1 MNAVALRLLN
11 QQLICP
17 QCANVEEV
25 SDYMCAMQAQDYR
38 MMRWAVAMRTKNPSA
53 TAFKKAFDD
62 GRIVRLHLMRGT
74 WQIVSA
80 ANYWWLL
87 ELCAPRAIS
96 VIKGFMSGNKIAIS
110 DEELLSVREII
121 AQAAADKGSV
131 TKDDFVQALAEKDI
145 VMDAHRLSY
154 HIRMAEIAGV
164 ICSGALLPTKTTYA
178 LAANKIP
185 PTTPIDRD
193 EALMRMARLYFN
205 SRQPATL
212 DDFVWWSGL
221 TMRNCR
227 KGIALLGDSI
237 HKENYL
243 GREFYLTD
251 ACRSRGFRKG
261 KYLLVPPYDEYLIS
275 YKSRDIV
282 LPPEYKYKAHN
293 NNGIFQPII
302 VHDGIVCGN
311 WAPYKESAQP
321 SFFLGD
327 HDTDLQAEWN
337 AYKKFLQVY

>member
-1 MNAVALRLLN
+1 MNTVALRLLN
-11 QQLICP
+11 QQLISP
-17 QCANVEEV
+17 QFTSVEEV
-25 SDYMCAMQAQDYR
+25 ADYMCAMQAQDYR
-38 MMRWAVAMRTKNPSA
+38 MMRWAMAMRTKNPSA
-53 TAFKKAFDD
+53 KTFKKAFDD

-96 VIKGFMSGNKIAIS
+96 LIKGFISSNKITIS
-110 DEELLSVREII
+110 DEELLRVREII
-121 AQAAADKGSV
+121 AQTAADKGSA
-131 TKDDFVQALAEKDI
+131 TKEDFVQALVERGI
-145 VMDAHRLSY
+145 VMDAHRLNY
-154 HIRMAEIAGV
+154 HIRMAEMEGV

-178 LAANKIP
+178 LAANRITP
-185 PTTPIDRD
+185 ATPIDRD

-221 TMRNCR
+221 TLRDCR
-227 KGIALLGDSI
+227 KGIALLGDGI
-237 HKENYL
+237 HKENYF

-251 ACRSRGFRKG
+251 DCRSRGFRKG

-282 LPPEYKYKAHN
+282 LPPEYKHKAHN

-302 VHDGIVCGN
+302 VRDGIVCGN
-311 WAPYKESAQP
+311 WTPYKENPQP

-327 HDTDLQAEWN
+327 HDTDLQAEWD
-337 AYKKFLQVY
+337 AYKKFL

>member
-1 MNAVALRLLN
+1 MDPILIRQLN
-11 QQLICP
+11 QNLICSDFKSP
-17 QCANVEEV
+17 EEV
-25 SDYMCAMQAQDYR
+25 VNYMGAMQAQDYR
-38 MMRWAVAMRTKNPSA
+38 MMRWAVAMCTKKPSA
-53 TAFKKAFDD
+53 KAFKKAFDD

-110 DEELLSVREII
+110 DEELLHVREII
-121 AQAAADKGSV
+121 AQTAADKGSV

-178 LAANKIP
+178 LAANKIA

-221 TMRNCR
+221 TMRDCR

-251 ACRSRGFRKG
+251 
-261 KYLLVPPYDEYLIS
+261 E
-275 YKSRDIV
+275 
-282 LPPEYKYKAHN
+282 
-293 NNGIFQPII
+293 
-302 VHDGIVCGN
+302 
-311 WAPYKESAQP
+311 
-321 SFFLGD
+321 
-327 HDTDLQAEWN
+327 
-337 AYKKFLQVY
+337 